1 MPYSTSSTIPFD
13 HQPRPSSDSSASSYQ
28 PTNPSSPEKKK
39 QSILRKLSTSSRRSL
54 SWLPGIHDLPP
65 LPTIDHLP
73 QPAVSTPHAGLS
85 NSNTNSRASELSR
98 SLNRPQPHVPDSR
111 DPIEHA
117 PPRSPNRLKKKKT
130 SRPQSALEPLGP
142 RPAPDAAAGRPGEPA
157 VSWHAQTP
165 IGSLPM
171 AASLLAAPPPPP
183 VDHSS
188 FLAILPPGHTPNLP
202 VPALTLVPPPASQ
215 LVEAPALTALSTHV
229 EPALSRRIEDHDP
242 LPGFTFI
249 RSPAKSSQADPSP
262 RLSASWTEIVE
273 GSPAPPSPI
282 ETSQVRT
289 ARPPLVANATGISLA
304 QSCVAEHG
312 SVGDLNDD
320 EEEPVPQTPRKRKV
334 TSLTAE
340 PSPPSPNKEA
350 EKEGE
355 RGADAA
361 GDERQHKVPRAAL
374 DVPFSSSTTSQAVGP
389 KSLSS
394 TAHPLSF
401 LALGGLVPPASL
413 KARRSGSR
421 KDRRKS
427 PASSLQ
433 RAQSQKVKD
442 GGGQRNRANSAAEV
456 WNFSV
461 VSTVVGVVLIAV
473 VLIGSTNLSGINYNG
488 KSWLGNWIKKV
499 V

>member
-1 MPYSTSSTIPFD
+1 MP
-13 HQPRPSSDSSASSYQ
+13 PRARR
-28 PTNPSSPEKKK
+28 TG
-39 QSILRKLSTSSRRSL
+39 SRRRTTSPAPERPGRL
-54 SWLPGIHDLPP
+54 S
-65 LPTIDHLP
+65 
-73 QPAVSTPHAGLS
+73 
-85 NSNTNSRASELSR
+85 
-98 SLNRPQPHVPDSR
+98 
-111 DPIEHA
+111 
-117 PPRSPNRLKKKKT
+117 
-130 SRPQSALEPLGP
+130 GP

-229 EPALSRRIEDHDP
+229 EPALSRRVSLSSSSAAAAAAAAGTPPDASSAGQIEDHDP

>member
-1 MPYSTSSTIPFD
+1 MAGGLPGGWGWGWPGLGCCATSTPTANHHEYDALLDQLD
-13 HQPRPSSDSSASSYQ
+13 HPLRPPA
-28 PTNPSSPEKKK
+28 PA
-39 QSILRKLSTSSRRSL
+39 ILRLQRIL
-54 SWLPGIHDLPP
+54 LPAHEPILPGEEEAVDPQETVHLLAP
-65 LPTIDHLP
+65 L
-73 QPAVSTPHAGLS
+73 
-85 NSNTNSRASELSR
+85 
-98 SLNRPQPHVPDSR
+98 
-111 DPIEHA
+111 
-117 PPRSPNRLKKKKT
+117 
-130 SRPQSALEPLGP
+130 ALLAARHP
-142 RPAPDAAAGRPGEPA
+142 RPAPAADDRPPSPAADPGGTAPPSTHSPPGSAPAKKNVIGKGMRSVARTVKKSLHSFDRPRSATAEPPTKPPAAGSQPA
-157 VSWHAQTP
+157 P
-165 IGSLPM
+165 
-171 AASLLAAPPPPP
+171 APP
-183 VDHSS
+183 
-188 FLAILPPGHTPNLP
+188 N
-202 VPALTLVPPPASQ
+202 PAGQNIRTRA
-215 LVEAPALTALSTHV
+215 
-229 EPALSRRIEDHDP
+229 IEDHDP

-312 SVGDLNDD
+312 SVGDLN
-320 EEEPVPQTPRKRKV
+320 
-334 TSLTAE
+334 TAE

-473 VLIGSTNLSGINYNG
+473 VLIGSVPPLLSLRTPAHPLLLFHSSTNLSGINYNG